1 MAKYKKI
8 PAAEQEKL
16 KELKMAFDGAINI
29 AKQKLQL
36 EQIHQMELS
45 ETIEIK
51 SNSFTF
57 SGSSIN
63 FVIYNEEN
71 ENHREIV
78 TETIDLCNGLMLE
91 AFKIKHKYG
100 YENIRSMNEPK
111 HESLFFENDRLT
123 ITLSVN
129 QTRKIRPFED
139 EKITE
144 WREKDYLGFGDFWG
158 LVESNGLTDCLGFTY
173 VANDIRVKIQ
183 KEKQFSLNNG
193 VFIGVRSNQKIVL
206 NLRVNPVSSMK
217 RQDYLGDQ
225 RTFFTIKNKQKK
237 SLNIYAKNEHPSTKS
252 ALQSIDELY
261 KMNFKI

>member
-36 EQIHQMELS
+36 TQIHQIEQS
-45 ETIEIK
+45 EIIEI
-51 SNSFTF
+51 NNNFTLA
-57 SGSSIN
+57 GSSIN
-63 FVIYNEEN
+63 FVIYNDEN
-71 ENHREIV
+71 DEHREIV
-78 TETIDLCNGLMLE
+78 EETIAFCNDLMLQ
-91 AFKIKHKYG
+91 ALKIKYKYG
-100 YENIRSMNEPK
+100 YENIKSMNPPK
-111 HESLFFENDRLT
+111 HDSLFFSGDRLT

-139 EKITE
+139 EKISE

-173 VANDIRVKIQ
+173 IANDIRVKIQ

-193 VFIGVRSNQKIVL
+193 VFIGVRSGQKIVL

-237 SLNIYAKNEHPSTKS
+237 ALNIYAKNEHPSTKT
-252 ALQSIDELY
+252 ALQDISDLY